1 MSSAVDKEID
11 SGSSTV
17 ASASAGTGDDDRISS
32 PPLPP
37 WVWLALGVL
46 LVLALIVVFVLPQLV
61 AEYELPFTPR
71 SETEIAVAPGSGGG
85 TAFVPISPFDEA
97 QRARERK
104 EAQDVLAEL
113 LRKQQELVE
122 LKVETWA
129 SGPYQQA
136 LEAARLGDEAY
147 RNQTFAEATTHYA
160 QGDELLGELLGSVPE
175 VFNRYLNEGEAA
187 LLAGKASLAEESFL
201 VALTLQP
208 DSSAAGT
215 GLERS
220 LTLDQVL
227 GLQREAESLQAQ
239 GDLDA
244 ARTLLIEAAD
254 LDPLHEG
261 VSQAL
266 QQIRVAIADR
276 EFTAVMSEGFAL
288 LQRGESESAITAFE
302 RALRMRP
309 QSAQAQEAINQTRNE
324 IAIAQ
329 INRARQ
335 EAQAQVAGENWGEA
349 VAAYDVALQVDNN
362 LVFALEGKDYA
373 QKRQQLDLLL
383 EQAIQQ
389 PERLADEAVYEQVVG
404 IYYAGRDLADPGPRL
419 QQQLDSL
426 ESLLRQARQPAEI
439 ELISDNATE
448 ITLYQVGVLG
458 KFERQNLTLQPGR
471 YVAVGT
477 RPGYRDVRKEFTVGF
492 GHNPGPITIQC
503 HEMIAA
509 NGRR

>member
-11 SGSSTV
+11 STSSESSV
-17 ASASAGTGDDDRISS
+17 ISDDDRIASAA
-32 PPLPP
+32 LPP

-46 LVLALIVVFVLPQLV
+46 LLLALLVIFVLPQLV
-61 AEYELPFTPR
+61 ADYELPFTPR
-71 SETEIAVAPGSGGG
+71 SETEVVVAGSAG
-85 TAFVPISPFDEA
+85 TSSYTPISPFDEA

-122 LKVETWA
+122 LEVETWA
-129 SGPYQQA
+129 PEPYQQA

-147 RNQTFAEATTHYA
+147 RNQTFAEASIQYA
-160 QGDELLGELLGSVPE
+160 KGEQLLAGLLDSVPE
-175 VFNRYLNEGEAA
+175 VFNRYLSEGEAA
-187 LLAGKASLAEESFL
+187 LLAGDAGLAEESFL
-201 VALTLQP
+201 VALTLQS

-215 GLERS
+215 GLERA

-227 GLQREAESLQAQ
+227 ELRREAESLRTQ
-239 GDLDA
+239 GDLAA
-244 ARTLLIEAAD
+244 ARTLLTEAAE
-254 LDPLHEG
+254 LDPLHQG
-261 VSQAL
+261 VGQDL
-266 QQIRVAIADR
+266 QEVRQAIADR

-288 LQRGESESAITAFE
+288 LQRGESEAAITAFE

-329 INRARQ
+329 INRARDL
-335 EAQAQVAGENWGEA
+335 AQTQVASEKWAEA
-349 VAAYDVALQVDNN
+349 VAAYDTALAVDNN
-362 LVFALEGKDYA
+362 LVFATEGRDYA
-373 QKRQQLDLLL
+373 QKRLQLDQLL

-404 IYYAGRDLADPGPRL
+404 IYYAGRDLADAGPRL
-419 QQQLDSL
+419 QQQLDTL
-426 ESLLRQARQPAEI
+426 ESLLRQARQPVEV
-439 ELISDNATE
+439 ELLSDNATE
-448 ITLYQVGVLG
+448 ITLYQVGALG
-458 KFERQNLTLQPGR
+458 KFERQNLTLQPGQ

-477 RPGYRDVRKEFTVGF
+477 RPGYRDVRREFTVGF

-503 HEMIAA
+503 NEMIAA